1 MNPKKTLPSK
11 KSFGAI
17 CILFMSVVFAVC
29 FSRALVRTTVF
40 PCSIQAETHQ
50 EVRKEAQS
58 KLDSSN
64 TEWSVYHDITGIFS
78 IKYPTDWI
86 VRHEARDTAFCVSFT
101 PIPDLSISTDD
112 LTTVARVYVG
122 FEPEGTVDSYLSSG
136 DAFDRENKIYVA
148 TNQKYNLLFKYH
160 ESVHV
165 TGTGDRHITKA
176 YYDGSYG
183 GEEVREHFYRI
194 ADAKRAYR
202 INCDFP
208 RDDTVTEEIMEIIA
222 ASFCLHEEP
231 PADLVANAMPPSTE
245 ELSHKLRKSTVL
257 ITVQNQ
263 KGKTV
268 GSGSGFL
275 VRPDGYI
282 LTNAHIITLAI
293 DAGEVENLEDT
304 RYTVHWDRNENRVP
318 IEAIYVM
325 HHVNGIENT
334 DIGLLKIDVQHGP
347 YLECAALGTEATL
360 SRVVTASFP
369 EVDTD
374 NRKFDITFSEG
385 AVLRVNHRPDGSI
398 GSFTTSAQVAN
409 GSSGSAC
416 VDARTGCVVG
426 LNTSVRTQRLV
437 NEVSVVPVCQAF
449 KHFEVLTYPLA
460 GKEGLTAMDH
470 YKIAC
475 IFYGRRAYEA
485 ARRNAIAALQGD
497 PANPHVWV
505 LLGAISTRFYSV
517 DDEYTAEKCFSN
529 ALRYAPE
536 NIYSL
541 VFQAFFQLK
550 KGDIDLAALYADR
563 IVRHQPEL
571 AIGYRINGQINQ
583 AMGQYEEA
591 IRYFNIARG
600 KTYQMNVEPYLN
612 LAKLYLERGQEGDAA
627 RAYGE
632 LEEALAIDP
641 GNREAVFLMAG
652 MGEDIHA
659 SLTDS
664 FENLVDR
671 FPEDPEVLWKF
682 ARAHELTGTDEV
694 SSVMNAYRNAFYYYK
709 RNGNSTPQEFLE
721 QAGEFVRERDSVFAF
736 VIYALMLQQVY
747 EIIGEEANPK
757 EMPNTENKD
766 TYLVTA
772 LVRLAQILVE
782 DKAFVSVS
790 CALMIEAFQTDKDIA
805 MKCAGADFQ
814 ESRLTM
820 PKDAALSE
828 DTAAFIVEYLPLNIV
843 SGIMSRIGAMEF
855 DLKTAE
861 KLQRTLK
868 EKGVEKPLE
877 FLRGT
882 LNTKLFRSGR

>member
-11 KSFGAI
+11 KSFRII
-17 CILFMSVVFAVC
+17 CFCFMSVVFAVC
-29 FSRALVRTTVF
+29 FSLTLVRTTVF
-40 PCSIQAETHQ
+40 PRPIEVETHQ
-50 EVRKEAQS
+50 ETGEEEQS
-58 KLDSSN
+58 TSDSSN
-64 TEWSVYHDITGIFS
+64 TELSVYHDITGIFS
-78 IKYPTDWI
+78 IKYPTGWI
-86 VRHEARDTAFCVSFT
+86 VRHEARDTTFCVSFT
-101 PIPDLSISTDD
+101 PITDMSISTDD

-122 FEPEGTVDSYLSSG
+122 FEPEGTVDTYLSPE

-148 TNQKYNLLFKYH
+148 TNQKYNLVLKYH
-160 ESVHV
+160 ESAHI
-165 TGTGDRHITKA
+165 TGTGDRHVTKA

-183 GEEVREHFYRI
+183 GKEVCEHFYRI

-231 PADLVANAMPPSTE
+231 PADLVTDAIPVSTE
-245 ELSHKLRKSTVL
+245 ELIHKLRKSSVL

-275 VRPDGYI
+275 VRPNGYI
-282 LTNAHIITLAI
+282 LTNAHIITLAM

-304 RYTVHWDRNENRVP
+304 RYRVHWDRNENKVP
-318 IEAIYVM
+318 LNATYVM
-325 HHVNGIENT
+325 HYVNGIEDT
-334 DIGLLKIDVQHGP
+334 DIGLLKIDVQDEP
-347 YLECAALGTEATL
+347 YLECAALGTGATL

-385 AVLRVNHRPDGSI
+385 AILRVNYRPDGSVGTFI
-398 GSFTTSAQVAN
+398 TSAQVAN

-426 LNTSVRTQRLV
+426 LNTRVRTQRLV

-449 KHFEVLTYPLA
+449 KHFEALTYPVA
-460 GKEGLTAMDH
+460 VEEELTAMDH
-470 YKIAC
+470 YKFSC
-475 IFYGRRAYEA
+475 IFYGWRSYEA
-485 ARRNAIAALQGD
+485 ARRNATAALQRD
-497 PANPHVWV
+497 SASPHVWA
-505 LLGAISTRFYSV
+505 LLGAISLRSYSS
-517 DDEYTAEKCFSN
+517 DDEYTAEQCFLN
-529 ALRYAPE
+529 ALRYDPE
-536 NIYSL
+536 NLSAL
-541 VFQAFFQLK
+541 AFEAFFHLGKSDTDQ
-550 KGDIDLAALYADR
+550 AAIYADC
-563 IVRHQPEL
+563 IVRHQPEH
-571 AIGYRINGQINQ
+571 AIGYRIQGHILL
-583 AMGQYEEA
+583 AKGQYEEA
-591 IRYFNIARG
+591 ISCFNIARE
-600 KTYQMNVEPYLN
+600 KTYQMNVEPYLS
-612 LAKLYLERGQEGDAA
+612 LAKLYLERDQEGDAA
-627 RAYGE
+627 KAYSE

-671 FPEDPEVLWKF
+671 YPEDPEVLWKF

-736 VIYALMLQQVY
+736 VIYALMLQQAY

-843 SGIMSRIGAMEF
+843 SGIMSQIGSMEF

-868 EKGVEKPLE
+868 EKGVEEPLE
-877 FLRGT
+877 FLRNVM
-882 LNTKLFRSGR
+882 NTKLSRRRV